1 MSMRKL
7 PDERK
12 NHPKGLKI
20 KVLRIHTGLGVVTEL
35 TDFRN
40 SRQNFKTVITM
51 YTIKKLNGD
60 QEDIRTNQI
69 KLPEKKTKMTKVKN
83 TLN

>member
-1 MSMRKL
+1 MSPYSVQESTDQSMSMRKF

-40 SRQNFKTVITM
+40 SR
-51 YTIKKLNGD
+51 
-60 QEDIRTNQI
+60 
-69 KLPEKKTKMTKVKN
+69 
-83 TLN
+83 